1 MSAPALLAAAR
12 GLLPPLE
19 GGREDLLLPL
29 YQGVALVALRVAVE
43 WACLPRLRAFLK
55 ARSHGA
61 ARGAEARARD
71 VIEQSFCAAVIA
83 PLTAWGWWVMLRHNG
98 PCTPAAPA
106 GCLVGWPGHPVTGQ
120 FRWWWLTVGGMYT
133 GEILGTLMGG
143 VGFRLSREMMLH
155 HVVTMALMLYGY
167 FGGLHRYG
175 QMATTVLDT
184 SNALLHAAK
193 AVHASGLPQL
203 AGAKDGLF
211 KLFAAVFLVVRVLLP
226 PFSMIVP
233 GLVYGRVL
241 PGPTYVITNGL
252 MLVIYSLQLMWFQK
266 ILRIAGGGADR
277 RVVDYAAT
285 PGGTP
290 AASPRPSKT
299 E

>member
-1 MSAPALLAAAR
+1 MSPADLLAAAR

-29 YQGVALVALRVAVE
+29 YQGIALVTLRVAVE
-43 WACLPRLRAFLK
+43 WACLPRLRTFLK
-55 ARSHGA
+55 SRSHGA

-71 VIEQSFCAAVIA
+71 VIEQAFCAAVIA
-83 PLTAWGWWVMLRHNG
+83 PLSIWGWWVMLNHNG
-98 PCTPAAPA
+98 PCTPASPA

-120 FRWWWLTVGGMYT
+120 FRWWWLTVGGMYC
-133 GEILGTLMGG
+133 GEIIGTLLGG
-143 VGFRLSREMMLH
+143 VGFKLSREMMVH
-155 HVVTMALMLYGY
+155 HAVTMALMLYGY

-175 QMATTVLDT
+175 QMATTVLDS
-184 SNALLHAAK
+184 SNAFLHAAK
-193 AVHASGLPQL
+193 ALHSSGLPEL
-203 AGAKDGLF
+203 ATAKDVFF

-241 PGPTYVITNGL
+241 PTPTYMITNGL
-252 MLVIYSLQLMWFQK
+252 MLVIYSLQLIWFRK
-266 ILRIAGGGADR
+266 ILCIAGGASDR
-277 RVVDYAAT
+277 RVAEYAPT

-290 AASPRPSKT
+290 LASPRPSKT